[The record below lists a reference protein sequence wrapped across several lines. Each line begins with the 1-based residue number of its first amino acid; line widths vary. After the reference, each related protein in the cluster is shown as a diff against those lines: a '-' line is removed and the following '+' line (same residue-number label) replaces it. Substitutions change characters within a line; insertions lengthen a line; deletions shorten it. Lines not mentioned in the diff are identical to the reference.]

1 MPHQCTGCGRRFA
14 DGSTAMLGGCP
25 DCGGKKFQFLPDAEV
40 ATGDEDEAQSA
51 ARSEVVSTDHL
62 SSSTREP
69 HEPAPAPTDEVSEDT
84 TSAPAPAER
93 PSLAELREELDD
105 QFESIKIVEPGQYEL
120 NLMEL
125 YDRETYIISLQ
136 EDGRYVIEVPE
147 AWREGD
153 LVS

>member
-40 ATGDEDEAQSA
+40 AAEDGAQAS
-51 ARSEVVSTDHL
+51 ARSEVVPEDEL
-62 SSSTREP
+62 PAAPREP
-69 HEPAPAPTDEVSEDT
+69 HEEAYSDQPGGDDDGGT
-84 TSAPAPAER
+84 APAER
-93 PSLAELREELDD
+93 PTLAELREELDD

-153 LVS
+153 MVS